1 MRKAKKQ
8 NRMMTYIYGASGH
21 GKVIYTILR
30 DSGVAVDAFIDANE
44 ALHACLGLSVRHG
57 EHFIVPEDEL
67 IIAIGNNATRQKIAG
82 RLSARFLTAI
92 HPTAIIDASVRMGE
106 GTAVMQGTIVQV
118 GAAVG
123 RHAILNTGCAI
134 DHDCELGDF
143 VHISPRTTLCGQVS
157 IGDLSWI
164 GAGAV
169 VKQCVRI
176 GRGCIIGA
184 GAVVLRDVPDGAMA
198 LGNPARIVGG

>member
-1 MRKAKKQ
+1 
-8 NRMMTYIYGASGH
+8 MMTYIYGASGH

-30 DSGVAVDAFIDANE
+30 DSGVVVDGFIDANE

-57 EHFIVPEDEL
+57 EHFIVPEDKL
-67 IIAIGNNATRQKIAG
+67 IVAIGDNATRQKIAG
-82 RLSARFLTAI
+82 RLPVRFLTAI
-92 HPTAIIDASVRMGE
+92 HPTAIIDASVRVGE
-106 GTAVMQGTIVQV
+106 GTAVMQGAIVQV

-123 RHAILNTGCAI
+123 RHAILNTGCTI

-143 VHISPRTTLCGQVS
+143 VHISPRATLCGQVS
-157 IGDLSWI
+157 VGDLSWI

-198 LGNPARIVGG
+198 LGNPARILPPSFNL